1 MSEPIKVAVAGH
13 RGKVGS
19 ILASAFESE
28 DGIEYVGGF
37 SRGDDLA
44 TFLHQKRPRA
54 FVDFTRPSEAMH
66 NVLVPVASGASPVGG
81 TTGLSAAD
89 VDKLE
94 TACKAKGVGGIVAP
108 NFAVGAVLMMHL
120 AEIAA
125 PHFDAVEVIEMHH
138 ATKLE
143 APSGPA
149 LSPAKRLGPRA
160 RIQPFI

>member
-37 SRGDDLA
+37 SRGDDLG

-66 NVLVPVASGASPVGG
+66 NVLAAVAAGASPVVG
-81 TTGLSAAD
+81 TSGLSPA
-89 VDKLE
+89 VRDKLE
-94 TACKAKGVGGIVAP
+94 TAWHAKG
-108 NFAVGAVLMMHL
+108 L
-120 AEIAA
+120 
-125 PHFDAVEVIEMHH
+125 
-138 ATKLE
+138 
-143 APSGPA
+143 
-149 LSPAKRLGPRA
+149 
-160 RIQPFI
+160 